1 MPETICQQ
9 GIIPKSDIGI
19 LGTALHNLN
28 CAAGRLELSSAIHTK
43 LSSCK
48 EKVEIRL
55 QPRLPDGEL
64 PYLKAFIVHHS
75 DTLGPSKG
83 GIRMMPD
90 VTMDEVSG
98 LAMEMTWKTALMG
111 VPFGGGK
118 SGIACDS
125 ASLTDDEKEIVIRS
139 FARGAKRH
147 FGPELYVPAPDMGT
161 NEADMGF
168 IRDCIS
174 YSEGTSITKGCYVTG
189 KPVILGGIAGR
200 REATGKGVV
209 FSILATCGKLNLPV
223 KGLRVAVQ
231 GFGNVGA
238 VAAGELAKLGALVIA
253 VQDISGTTMNR
264 QGLDIPALARHTIE
278 TGNLAGFSGG
288 EPLDDEAF
296 WRLESDCLIPAAGGS
311 QITSANTKQIKT
323 RIIAEGANGPT
334 TPDAD
339 RMLTDRGIFI
349 IPDILCNGGGVFV
362 SYLEYAQET
371 QREQMTLQ
379 QVETRL
385 KERMDRCFN
394 EVYEYAEARSLG
406 MRDAAMDIGVGRVVA
421 GIQSRGFY
429 P

>member
-1 MPETICQQ
+1 MN
-9 GIIPKSDIGI
+9 GI
-19 LGTALHNLN
+19 LETAIHNLAR
-28 CAAGRLELSSAIHTK
+28 AAERLHLDPAIQDK
-43 LSSCK
+43 LSSPK
-48 EKVEIRL
+48 EKVEMRL
-55 QPRLPDGEL
+55 QPKLPNGEFL
-64 PYLKAFIVHHS
+64 YAKAFIVHHS

-83 GIRMMPD
+83 GIRMTPG

-118 SGIACDS
+118 SGIACDPAVLS
-125 ASLTDDEKEIVIRS
+125 PDAKEIVIRS

-161 NEADMGF
+161 NETDMGF

-189 KPVILGGIAGR
+189 KPVILGGISGR

-209 FSILATCGKLNLPV
+209 FSILATCEKLNLPV

-238 VAAGELAKLGALVIA
+238 VAAAELARLGTSIIA
-253 VQDISGTTMNR
+253 VQDISGTVMNK
-264 QGLDIPALARHTIE
+264 QGLNMPALSRHAE
-278 TGNLAGFSGG
+278 QTGNICGFPGG
-288 EPLDDEAF
+288 EPLDAEAF
-296 WRLESDCLIPAAGGS
+296 WSLESDCLIPAAGGS
-311 QITSANTKQIKT
+311 QITSANVDHIRTK
-323 RIIAEGANGPT
+323 IIAEGANGPT
-334 TPDAD
+334 TPEAD
-339 RMLTDRGIFI
+339 QALIERGVFI

-371 QREQMTLQ
+371 QRDQMTLQ
-379 QVETRL
+379 EVETRL
-385 KERMDRCFN
+385 KRRMDSCFN
-394 EVYEYAEARSLG
+394 EVYEYAKAQNLG
-406 MRDAAMDIGVGRVVA
+406 MRDAAMDIAVGRVVQ
-421 GIQSRGFY
+421 GIESRGFH